1 MNNRIHLL
9 SITTFALPGLHLT
22 SFSSQLS
29 NVGAHH
35 EVELLVVDLPVP
47 VNVDL
52 VDQALDL
59 RPLHLLAQV
68 LHHVAQ
74 LLPVDEPVP
83 VRIKHLEGLPV
94 EFLNFDIDTFGK
106 PLDTTT
112 FLNSTMPMLGKDCLW
127 TYRQSSEY
135 QNFGREG
142 HGNWKRPF
150 MSIVL

>member
-9 SITTFALPGLHLT
+9 SVICTSTQTPGLHLT
-22 SFSSQLS
+22 SFSSQWS
-29 NVGAHH
+29 NVGTHH

-106 PLDTTT
+106 PLLQLFFTAQCQC
-112 FLNSTMPMLGKDCLW
+112 SGKIADG
-127 TYRQSSEY
+127 QSSEY

-142 HGNWKRPF
+142 HGNWKWPF

>member
-1 MNNRIHLL
+1 MNNVYHDICTPTQTPGLQLTSLL
-9 SITTFALPGLHLT
+9 SP
-22 SFSSQLS
+22 LS

-35 EVELLVVDLPVP
+35 EVELLVVDLTVP

-106 PLDTTT
+106 PLLQLFFTIQ
-112 FLNSTMPMLGKDCLW
+112 C
-127 TYRQSSEY
+127 SEKIADGPTDRH
-135 QNFGREG
+135 QIIRILDEKAMKAGSG
-142 HGNWKRPF
+142 
-150 MSIVL
+150 LL